1 MKEQIEQLTAQIQ
14 ELKCRTE
21 KEIEDAR
28 VRLLGKKGE
37 ITRLFEEFRTVSPE
51 VKREFGQKLNV
62 LKKLASDKIQELKAE
77 VAVSDSAAAPSDDVS
92 MPGDP
97 LPLGSRH
104 PVSIARQEIVNIFRK
119 FGYDVAEGP
128 EVEDDYHVFEALNF
142 PPNHPARDMQD
153 TFFVS
158 AGHPNPLLLRTHTSS
173 VQVRTMERMKPPIRV
188 ICPGR
193 VFRNEAMSARA
204 HCIFHQVEG
213 LYIDKGVNFADLKQ
227 AILLFAREMFG
238 ADTQI
243 RMRPSYFPF
252 TEPSAEVDVSC
263 NICHGKGCNI
273 CKGTGWL
280 EILGCGMVDP
290 NVLEASGIDSKKYS
304 GFAFGMGIERIAM
317 LKWQVNDL
325 RHYFENDMRFLRE
338 FSNCVEV

>member
-1 MKEQIEQLTAQIQ
+1 MKEQIEQLLEEIKN
-14 ELKCRTE
+14 LKCATD
-21 KEIEDAR
+21 KEVEEAR

-37 ITRLFEEFRTVSPE
+37 VTKLFEEFRTIAPE
-51 VKREFGQKLNV
+51 LKREFGQKLNI
-62 LKKLASDKIQELKAE
+62 LKKEATARIEELKAN
-77 VAVSDSAAAPSDDVS
+77 AVSTNASSSKAEDVT

-97 LPLGSRH
+97 YGLGSRH
-104 PVSIARQEIVNIFRK
+104 PVSIARQQIINIFRK

-173 VQVRTMERMKPPIRV
+173 VQVRTMEKMSLPIRV

-193 VFRNEAMSARA
+193 VFRNEAISARA

-213 LYIDKGVNFADLKQ
+213 LYIDENVSFTDLKQ

-238 ADTQI
+238 AETQI

-263 NICHGKGCNI
+263 NICKGKGCNI

-304 GFAFGMGIERIAM
+304 GFAFGIGVERIAM

-338 FSNCVEV
+338 FNTCVEV